1 MELEEMTSMKTFIV
15 TYEIEGYLEAAVD
28 AETLEEAMK
37 SAEGRIRDADF
48 GEVFGIR
55 GEAIS
60 VDDLDGN
67 NLWEITDPEEPVE

>member
-1 MELEEMTSMKTFIV
+1 MKTFFV
-15 TYEIEGYLEAAVD
+15 LYKVEGYFEAGVG

-37 SAEGRIRDADF
+37 SAEGRFRDADF
-48 GEVFGIR
+48 GEVFGIK

-67 NLWEITDPEEPVE
+67 NLWEITDPEEPEE

>member
-1 MELEEMTSMKTFIV
+1 MKTFFV
-15 TYEIEGYLEAAVD
+15 LYKVEGYFEAGVG

-37 SAEGRIRDADF
+37 SAEGRFRDADF
-48 GEVFGIR
+48 GEVFGIK

-67 NLWEITDPEEPVE
+67 NLWEITDPEEPDEPEEPEE

>member
-1 MELEEMTSMKTFIV
+1 MKTFFV
-15 TYEIEGYLEAAVD
+15 LYKVEGYFEAGVG

-37 SAEGRIRDADF
+37 SAEGRFRDADF
-48 GEVFGIR
+48 GEVFGIK

-67 NLWEITDPEEPVE
+67 NLWEKAESAEPAEPEESEE